1 MYNDFLDYLGQA
13 PAPTRKPATT
23 TQNKPNARIFIPAKG
38 IQAPSLT
45 IPTKKAKGDTIEVL
59 TGKNSGLILV
69 ESYSERSFAI
79 FGDTKPVKDKL
90 IQMGGKFNPADW
102 WQLAARHCVD
112 FLTTYNKIKFV
123 GPYGAKPISK
133 KGEPINAP
141 GTGNTIFAFG
151 EMALDAL
158 RTGESNNFGMT
169 HRGTPTVILVGV
181 SPSWVDCITISLG
194 RLNGKATLK
203 DIYAAVEDLAPDKV
217 QGNMHWREKVRQK
230 LQDRFIRIE
239 KGVYSKN

>member
-1 MYNDFLDYLGQA
+1 MAHYELAQGLTDEYYTPPEVFKALG
-13 PAPTRKPATT
+13 T
-23 TQNKPNARIFIPAKG
+23 
-38 IQAPSLT
+38 
-45 IPTKKAKGDTIEVL
+45 
-59 TGKNSGLILV
+59 
-69 ESYSERSFAI
+69 
-79 FGDTKPVKDKL
+79 
-90 IQMGGKFNPADW
+90 GKFNMDVAAPPDPKAAFVDAEIFLSAMGLETDWIGFVWCNPPYGKRGTKTPWVQKLIDQGTGLLLMPDRTSADW

-230 LQDRFIRIE
+230 LQDRFIWIE